1 MLANIIV
8 SQMAIFMRV
17 RSVKGHICVN
27 FMSTFIVFNSL
38 NSADVNGHLSAP
50 YLAGVLGVPEH
61 PRNLGVQKGAKPD
74 FCLSEFS
81 YYILR
86 TPPDLKS

>member
-61 PRNLGVQKGAKPD
+61 PRNLGVLKRGEA
-74 FCLSEFS
+74 CALWLRLN
-81 YYILR
+81 YY
-86 TPPDLKS
+86 TPKMRGHR

>member
-1 MLANIIV
+1 MKIMTCYQARGFSGVAHMLANIIV

-38 NSADVNGHLSAP
+38 SSADV
-50 YLAGVLGVPEH
+50 
-61 PRNLGVQKGAKPD
+61 
-74 FCLSEFS
+74 EFHS
-81 YYILR
+81 WTLF
-86 TPPDLKS
+86 